1 MVGRRFPVKR
11 KALALFLALCMVLSA
26 VPAFAVEPK
35 DGMGVAA
42 DVLFVRPVSLAAAL
56 VGTAMFFVALPF
68 SIPSGSVEK
77 SGKLLVSEPFEYTF
91 ARPLGDFDYKVGTAQ
106 MPKTTGAQ

>member
-1 MVGRRFPVKR
+1 MKR
-11 KALALFLALCMVLSA
+11 KALALFLAFCMVLSA

-42 DVLFVRPVSLAAAL
+42 DVLFVRPVSLAAAV

-77 SGKLLVSEPFEYTF
+77 SGKLLVSDPFEYTF
-91 ARPLGDFDYKVGTAQ
+91 ARPLGDFDYKVGMAE
-106 MPKTTGAQ
+106 MPKTGGAK

>member
-1 MVGRRFPVKR
+1 
-11 KALALFLALCMVLSA
+11 
-26 VPAFAVEPK
+26 
-35 DGMGVAA
+35 MGVAA

-77 SGKLLVSEPFEYTF
+77 SGKLLMSDPFEYTF
-91 ARPLGDFDYKVGTAQ
+91 ARPLGDFDYKVGMAE
-106 MPKTTGAQ
+106 MPKTGGAK

>member
-1 MVGRRFPVKR
+1 MKR
-11 KALALFLALCMVLSA
+11 KALALFLAFCMVLSA

-77 SGKLLVSEPFEYTF
+77 SGKLLMSDPFEYTF
-91 ARPLGDFDYKVGTAQ
+91 ARPLGDFDYKVGMAE
-106 MPKTTGAQ
+106 MPKTGGAK

>member
-1 MVGRRFPVKR
+1 MEVV
-11 KALALFLALCMVLSA
+11 
-26 VPAFAVEPK
+26 
-35 DGMGVAA
+35 A
-42 DVLFVRPVSLAAAL
+42 DVLFVRPVSLAAAV

-91 ARPLGDFDYKVGTAQ
+91 ARPLGDFNYK
-106 MPKTTGAQ
+106 TGVAAVPATGGAK

>member
-1 MVGRRFPVKR
+1 MKR
-11 KALALFLALCMVLSA
+11 KALALFLAFCMVLSA

-77 SGKLLVSEPFEYTF
+77 SGKLLMSDPFEYTF
-91 ARPLGDFDYKVGTAQ
+91 ARPLGDFDYKVGMAET
-106 MPKTTGAQ
+106 PKTGGAK